1 MDTTYEYQSYN
12 VGTGKRDP
20 KTKQVTYDKVYAKM
34 IVFDELIP
42 MDEGVPNLPS
52 FMVPE
57 SSLNQGFVL
66 DKGKWLFVKSVNRRN
81 PDKDMPNY
89 KPKNRQIYVPNH

>member
-1 MDTTYEYQSYN
+1 
-12 VGTGKRDP
+12 
-20 KTKQVTYDKVYAKM
+20 M

-81 PDKDMPNY
+81 PDKDKPNY
-89 KPKNRQIYVPNH
+89 QPKTRQIYVPNH